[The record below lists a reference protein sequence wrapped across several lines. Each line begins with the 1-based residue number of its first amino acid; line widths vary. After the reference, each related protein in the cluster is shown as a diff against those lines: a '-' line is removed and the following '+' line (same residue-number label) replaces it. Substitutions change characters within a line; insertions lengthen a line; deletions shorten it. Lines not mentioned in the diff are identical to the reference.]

1 MFLASIL
8 AWGKGTWVNFCWVC
22 AAGLSEPLTHYSLFC
37 GLIIII
43 DPILVS
49 FGQISNF
56 CDPNLVTF
64 YLFIYLILNEEHFPF
79 HLQYKHSCMFCKY
92 KELSYPKNQKMCNPI
107 LVTLLKLLPHQ
118 SQSSP
123 ENSTP
128 SSSTSPLAS
137 YEEVPPPPTTM
148 GDTGVMPVS
157 YRSVLSSVPS
167 NSSRSLCKSY
177 LTPVSEVI
185 KPHFLLAI
193 LLSMSALHLKELTT
207 NSQGFRHFFV

>member
-8 AWGKGTWVNFCWVC
+8 AWGKGTWVNFSWVC

-79 HLQYKHSCMFCKY
+79 HLQYKHSGMFCKY
-92 KELSYPKNQKMCNPI
+92 KELSYPKNQKIN
-107 LVTLLKLLPHQ
+107 VQPH
-118 SQSSP
+118 S
-123 ENSTP
+123 
-128 SSSTSPLAS
+128 
-137 YEEVPPPPTTM
+137 
-148 GDTGVMPVS
+148 
-157 YRSVLSSVPS
+157 S
-167 NSSRSLCKSY
+167 NSIEIA
-177 LTPVSEVI
+177 TPLESI
-185 KPHFLLAI
+185 Q
-193 LLSMSALHLKELTT
+193 S
-207 NSQGFRHFFV
+207 